1 MEKKDN
7 KEKKEDYYWMPIGMC
22 LGMCIG
28 AGIGAATNNLAIYIP
43 IGMCLGMCIGIA
55 IDETK
60 KKKK

>member
-1 MEKKDN
+1 MEKKD
-7 KEKKEDYYWMPIGMC
+7 KEKKEDSYWMPIGMS

-55 IDETK
+55 LDETK